1 MNIDTNSFNTTRWIQ
16 IALVNFTVVALAG
29 ITLRYKINFYLPFVH
44 QKNLL
49 HAHSHF
55 AFTGWITL
63 VLMALLVNY
72 LQQQHIKINY
82 RKYHWI
88 LLANCITA
96 YGMLFS
102 FSIAGYAF
110 YSILFSSLSIL
121 VSYFFIF
128 LFWRDLLQVKD
139 VSYAPTWFKTA
150 LILWFISSLG
160 AFLLAYLMAN
170 HINIQQLYFGAI
182 YFFLHFQYNGWF
194 LFVCFGLFFSYL
206 HRKNI
211 ITPLF
216 MNRKIFMVMVITVAP
231 TYFLSILWLKLPVTL
246 YLIAAA
252 AGIIQ
257 LIVLFYF
264 VKLILLLK
272 KNIAQSFTTKYLWVL
287 ASVAF
292 IIKIILQV
300 LSVVPF
306 LSNYAFSF
314 RPIVIGYL
322 HLSFLGIISFF
333 ILAYINQVLIAQGK
347 RISKT
352 GALIFSIGVLLQ
364 EIVLMIQGLEVME
377 FEPLPF
383 ANLVLFFLAIIIG
396 TGLVWIVITLPKSR
410 YNRL

>member
-1 MNIDTNSFNTTRWIQ
+1 MDTNSFNTTRWIQ
-16 IALVNFTVVALAG
+16 VALVNFTVVALAG

-63 VLMALLVNY
+63 VLMALMVNY
-72 LQQQHIKINY
+72 LQQQNIKINH

-96 YGMLFS
+96 YGMLVS

-110 YSILFSSLSIL
+110 YSVLFSSLSIL
-121 VSYFFIF
+121 ISYFFIF
-128 LFWRDLLQVKD
+128 FFWRDLLRVKD
-139 VSYAPTWFKTA
+139 DSYAPTWFKTA

-216 MNRKIFMVMVITVAP
+216 MNRKIFMVMAITVAP
-231 TYFLSILWLKLPVTL
+231 TYFLSILWLKLTATL

-252 AGIIQ
+252 SGIIQ
-257 LIVLFYF
+257 LLVLFYF
-264 VKLILLLK
+264 MKLILLLK
-272 KNIAQSFTTKYLWVL
+272 KNIAQSFITKYLWVL
-287 ASVAF
+287 AAIAF

-333 ILAYINQVLIAQGK
+333 ILAYINQVLIAKGK
-347 RISKT
+347 RISRT
-352 GALIFSIGVLLQ
+352 GVLIFSIGVLLQ

-383 ANLVLFFLAIIIG
+383 ANLILFFLAIIIG
-396 TGLVWIVITLPKSR
+396 IGLVWISVTLSKST
-410 YNRL
+410 NRKL